1 MLFLSKT
8 VIKNCLFLL
17 KYHIFVLMTLG
28 EIQNFQ
34 ISPPPKKSFITSTTG
49 TGRIFWVQHKARE
62 RPASTWNVMWRK
74 KYFFNCVRGIAWFT
88 LVAGCNTIEKISVF
102 TPMDCE
108 SHWSQQIPSQSGQAL
123 MVFHQWLS
131 RGCMPGQSTQKVL
144 LQYDSS

>member
-1 MLFLSKT
+1 M
-8 VIKNCLFLL
+8 
-17 KYHIFVLMTLG
+17 FVLIS
-28 EIQNFQ
+28 EPAQKCENNAIFKQNCNQKLF
-34 ISPPPKKSFITSTTG
+34 ISFKISYFCAYDFGGNLEFPDFPPPKKSFITSTTR

-108 SHWSQQIPSQSGQAL
+108 SHWSQQIPS
-123 MVFHQWLS
+123 
-131 RGCMPGQSTQKVL
+131 
-144 LQYDSS
+144 